1 MTFSVGV
8 LYSTQ
13 ELLKFVG
20 EKDMSPDEFCSS
32 FKTFAVAA
40 AIDVLEIAQRCSW
53 IALTVDGRMVVTARG
68 QAVLKASSQ
77 EAGLRLQIKHAIE
90 VFQPAWAQ
98 RMRNGRE
105 EVRRYFPA
113 EVLQC
118 FDEAGLMED
127 WDELLI
133 NWWDD
138 LAQAARAKKNDE
150 LLQIGRK
157 SERMSWEYELE
168 RTKAK
173 PRWQALESN
182 FSGFDILSRIDE
194 SNTGP
199 LRIEVKGSAQP
210 RKEAMFYVTRNEWD
224 VAITNGS
231 YRFHIWLLSHNPPL
245 LIDKDHTEILPNI
258 PLNKGCGKWWN
269 VQIRASEL

>member
-13 ELLKFVG
+13 ELLRFVG
-20 EKDMSPDEFCSS
+20 EKNMSPDEFCSS

-53 IALTVDGRMVVTARG
+53 IALTVDGRMAVTARG
-68 QAVLKASSQ
+68 QVVLKASSQ
-77 EAGLRLQIKHAIE
+77 EAGLRMQIKHAIE

-105 EVRRYFPA
+105 EVRRYLPA
-113 EVLQC
+113 EILQC
-118 FDEAGLMED
+118 LDEAGLMED
-127 WDELLI
+127 WDELII
-133 NWWDD
+133 NWWDE

-157 SERMSWEYELE
+157 AERMSWEYELE
-168 RTKAK
+168 RTKVK

-194 SNTGP
+194 SNSGP

-210 RKEAMFYVTRNEWD
+210 HREAMFYVTRNEWD

-245 LIDKDHTEILPNI
+245 LIDKSHTEILPNI

-269 VQIRASEL
+269 VQIRVSEL